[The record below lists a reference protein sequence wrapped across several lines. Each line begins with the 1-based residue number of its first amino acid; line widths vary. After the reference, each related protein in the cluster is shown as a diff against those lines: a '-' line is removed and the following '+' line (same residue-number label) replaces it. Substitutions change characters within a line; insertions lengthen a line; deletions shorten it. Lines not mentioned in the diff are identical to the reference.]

1 MADFIEIDDPPL
13 TPDEEEAAIRWL
25 EANPEYVADVRQRYI
40 ESFSRSTP
48 FVDVFKRL
56 RDSRHK
62 AEVKK

>member
-1 MADFIEIDDPPL
+1 MDDLIEIDDPPM
-13 TPDEEEAAIRWL
+13 TPEEEEAAIRWL
-25 EANPEYVADVRQRYI
+25 EAHPEFVADVRQRYV

-48 FVDVFKRL
+48 FVDVFRKL